1 MRVIRR
7 DKSSS
12 EDESIEK
19 KIRNRKRRKRQSV
32 THTQKKVISQ
42 QKQQITEEKKLKKK
56 KNIKNKLFL
65 SLCLNCTEELLTSS
79 IIYEMNINEALSSI
93 LYSGNIL
100 V

>member
-56 KNIKNKLFL
+56 KIKNKLFL